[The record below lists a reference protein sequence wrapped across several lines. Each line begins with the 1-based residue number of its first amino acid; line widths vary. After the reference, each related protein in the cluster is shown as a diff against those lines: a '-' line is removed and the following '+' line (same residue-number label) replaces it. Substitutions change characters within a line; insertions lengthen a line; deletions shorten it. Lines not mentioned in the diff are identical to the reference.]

1 MINEAELT
9 KDNHL
14 ENMKAANAGNETEL
28 GDKIDVLRDVA
39 LSLWKEVQSLGSSV
53 NMTNIERGIK
63 LYDEVRRFE
72 VDLIERALDQTG
84 GNQTRAARLLG
95 INLTTLNSKIK
106 RYNISTGDD
115 EEDSPALEAEE
126 VGASK
131 DLTLKL

>member
-1 MINEAELT
+1 MMNEANLREE
-9 KDNHL
+9 NHSGNL
-14 ENMKAANAGNETEL
+14 KAANAGNETEL

-53 NMTNIERGIK
+53 NVTSIERGIK

-72 VDLIERALDQTG
+72 VDLIERALEQTG

-106 RYNISTGDD
+106 RYNICAGYNED
-115 EEDSPALEAEE
+115 EEEFHAPEAEE
-126 VGASK
+126 VGASS
-131 DLTLKL
+131 

>member
-1 MINEAELT
+1 MSEAELT
-9 KDNHL
+9 KENHL
-14 ENMKAANAGNETEL
+14 ENLKAANAGNETEL

-53 NMTNIERGIK
+53 NVTNIERGIK

-106 RYNISTGDD
+106 RYNICTGD
-115 EEDSPALEAEE
+115 EEEEAPALDVEE
-126 VGASK
+126 VGAAA
-131 DLTLKL
+131 

>member
-1 MINEAELT
+1 MISEAELT
-9 KDNHL
+9 KENHL
-14 ENMKAANAGNETEL
+14 ENLKAANAGNETEL

-53 NMTNIERGIK
+53 NVTNIERGIK

-84 GNQTRAARLLG
+84 GNQTRAARLLD

-106 RYNISTGDD
+106 RYNICTGD
-115 EEDSPALEAEE
+115 EEEEAPALDAEE
-126 VGASK
+126 VGASA
-131 DLTLKL
+131 